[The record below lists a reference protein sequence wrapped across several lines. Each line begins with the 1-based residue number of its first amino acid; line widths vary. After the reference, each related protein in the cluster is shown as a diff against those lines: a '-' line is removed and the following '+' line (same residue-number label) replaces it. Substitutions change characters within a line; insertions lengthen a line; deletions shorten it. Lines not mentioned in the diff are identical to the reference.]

1 VPDHSGLNGQIT
13 LTQDYTIRN
22 FFERE
27 YRDIITNFTK
37 TINRVVV
44 KMSIFRNT
52 SRKKNSSKHNPLII
66 PSKELERKLDTHTSD
81 SLERTV
87 EWIKE
92 VLGDNDDL
100 IIKPFK
106 IFGQYHAAMIYFSNL
121 INQEIINKDILKP
134 LMYVPDHLIGREKPL
149 NKLIDIIINETLYH
163 SRASVGECFEPLIE
177 VLLRG
182 ETVIIIDGIKE
193 AIHISTRHVE
203 KRAIDQPDTEQAI
216 LGPREGFIE
225 NLATNIGLLRY
236 RLPTADFQV
245 KTMKIGRLTKS
256 TVAICYLKGIAS
268 ETVIKEIEKRLSAI
282 DIDVIMD
289 AGYLE
294 QFIEDNPFSPFP
306 QVQGTERP
314 DKTVANLA
322 EGRVAILVDGSPFAL
337 LVPVVFNQFY
347 QTIED
352 YSSRFLMGSFVR
364 VARILAL
371 IFSLIFPSL
380 YVSLISFNP
389 ELLPTE
395 FAIAVAGGRAGV
407 PYPAVFEVLI
417 IEISMEILREATVR
431 LPKQVGGALSIV
443 GVLVIGQAAV
453 AAGLA
458 SPITVVVIAIT
469 TIGSFATPAYSA
481 AFALRML
488 RFPIMILAGIFGLYG
503 IVIGVIFIFNHM
515 LSLKSFGVPYMAPV
529 SPENYQGVKDL
540 VIRSPL
546 WWMPKRPEFLQSV
559 NRNRLVKNENTVLEH
574 NKIGNDQR
582 ER

>member
-1 VPDHSGLNGQIT
+1 
-13 LTQDYTIRN
+13 
-22 FFERE
+22 
-27 YRDIITNFTK
+27 
-37 TINRVVV
+37 
-44 KMSIFRNT
+44 MSIFRNT
-52 SRKKNSSKHNPLII
+52 NRKKNSSKNNRLII
-66 PSKELERKLDTHTSD
+66 PSNELELKIDTHTSG

-92 VLGDNDDL
+92 VLGNTDDL

-163 SRASVGECFEPLIE
+163 SRARVGEYFEPLIE

-203 KRAIDQPDTEQAI
+203 KRTIDQPDTEQAI

-268 ETVIKEIEKRLSAI
+268 ETVIKEVEKRLSAI

-395 FAIAVAGGRAGV
+395 FAVAVAGGRAGV

-529 SPENYQGVKDL
+529 SPENYQGIKDL

-559 NRNRLVKNENTVLEH
+559 NRNRLVKSENTVLEH

>member
-1 VPDHSGLNGQIT
+1 MSLFKN
-13 LTQDYTIRN
+13 LMKN
-22 FFERE
+22 
-27 YRDIITNFTK
+27 K
-37 TINRVVV
+37 KS
-44 KMSIFRNT
+44 KM
-52 SRKKNSSKHNPLII
+52 KI
-66 PSKELERKLDTHTSD
+66 PSKWEEQLDHTTTSG
-81 SLERTV
+81 S
-87 EWIKE
+87 IKE
-92 VLGDNDDL
+92 TEELLKQLLGNNDGLL
-100 IIKPFK
+100 IKHFK
-106 IFGQYHAAMIYFSNL
+106 IFGQFQAMTLYFSNL
-121 INQEIINKDILKP
+121 INQDVINKDILKP
-134 LMYVPDHLIGREKPL
+134 LMYIPEHLQSKTIHHS
-149 NKLIDIIINETLYH
+149 NLIEMILTETLYH
-163 SRASVGECFEPLIE
+163 SQAKAEKNTESLIE
-177 VLLRG
+177 FILRG
-182 ETVIIIDGIKE
+182 ETLIFIEGIKE
-193 AIHISTRHVE
+193 AIHIDTRSIE
-203 KRAIDQPDTEQAI
+203 KRAIAQPETEQVI

-225 NLATNIGLLRY
+225 SITTNIALLRY

-256 TVAICYLKGIAS
+256 TVAFCYLKGIAS
-268 ETVIKEIEKRLSAI
+268 ETVVNEVEKRLSEI
-282 DIDVIMD
+282 DIDVILD

-306 QVQGTERP
+306 QVQSTERP

-337 LVPVVFNQFY
+337 MVPVVFNQFY
-347 QTIED
+347 QTAED

-364 VARILAL
+364 LARILAL
-371 IFSLIFPSL
+371 VFSLIFPSL

-395 FAIAVAGGRAGV
+395 FAVAVAGGRAGV
-407 PYPAVFEVLI
+407 PYPAVIEVLI
-417 IEISMEILREATVR
+417 IEVAMEVLREATVR

-453 AAGLA
+453 EAGMS
-458 SPITVVVIAIT
+458 SPITVVVIALT

-529 SPENYQGVKDL
+529 SPEDYPGMKDV

-546 WWMPKRPEFLQSV
+546 WWMPKRPAFLHPKNQS
-559 NRNRLVKNENTVLEH
+559 RLGKDSKTILEH
-574 NKIGNDQR
+574 NKVGNDQR
-582 ER
+582 EGSSSGGPKRNNDSSGNNNPN